1 MDLKNSKFFS
11 QNRRRQRRLLKLGL
25 RLLEESYPKSET
37 QLPIESTLGR
47 LRLLSLLDYMRKGHQ
62 EKYLWLL
69 TELDPLLEDISI
81 HLQQCLV
88 THCSMV
94 CLLRESVTNLLL
106 LDSSPQDSL
115 ETLTYLLRL
124 LLSTTSRDGCVE
136 DSPRTTIM
144 LNTSHGL
151 LEICVPNALAQCFME
166 KGVPHAR
173 PAGTANAG
181 KCDRVE
187 GCTQPKGHWPHNMT
201 EKEFWDWWAKEYE

>member
-37 QLPIESTLGR
+37 QLPIEPTFGS
-47 LRLLSLLDYMRKGHQ
+47 LRRLSLL
-62 EKYLWLL
+62 
-69 TELDPLLEDISI
+69 TEVDPLLEDISI

-124 LLSTTSRDGCVE
+124 LLST
-136 DSPRTTIM
+136 P
-144 LNTSHGL
+144 
-151 LEICVPNALAQCFME
+151 
-166 KGVPHAR
+166 
-173 PAGTANAG
+173 
-181 KCDRVE
+181 
-187 GCTQPKGHWPHNMT
+187 
-201 EKEFWDWWAKEYE
+201 